1 MDSEEI
7 EKRTREV
14 YHEIHSEQG
23 NDESIYDRI
32 TSMISHEFFQ
42 VDESFFNDKI
52 CLDAGCGSNV
62 NGTRA
67 LINLG
72 AKKVHAF
79 DLDVEPSFIETAQK
93 FLKKFEGKY
102 ELKSGSVLDIPYEDN
117 FFDFVYC
124 NGVLH
129 STTDLFGGLSELS
142 RVTKHG
148 GTLYFSIFGAGGLFS
163 QITKVLRN
171 EYTKNLNFKSLIDNL
186 TEQKIM
192 ESLNLIYTE
201 LEKHDEP
208 IINKIPLDTITS
220 LIDNDL
226 ILTIKDRIQ
235 TPIYDETPIDDVVNW
250 LENNGFVDIKRLTR
264 YPKFNNI
271 RQFLSPLYHNYES
284 DLAKILFNEGY
295 LHMKALKK

>member
-14 YHEIHSEQG
+14 YHEIHCEQG

-148 GTLYFSIFGAGGLFS
+148 GILYLGMFGAATGIFS
-163 QITKVLRN
+163 QITNLFRN
-171 EYTKNLNFKSLIDNL
+171 EYVKNPNFF
-186 TEQKIM
+186 T
-192 ESLNLIYTE
+192 
-201 LEKHDEP
+201 
-208 IINKIPLDTITS
+208 
-220 LIDNDL
+220 
-226 ILTIKDRIQ
+226 
-235 TPIYDETPIDDVVNW
+235 
-250 LENNGFVDIKRLTR
+250 
-264 YPKFNNI
+264 
-271 RQFLSPLYHNYES
+271 
-284 DLAKILFNEGY
+284 
-295 LHMKALKK
+295 

>member
-1 MDSEEI
+1 
-7 EKRTREV
+7 
-14 YHEIHSEQG
+14 
-23 NDESIYDRI
+23 
-32 TSMISHEFFQ
+32 MISHEFFQ

-148 GTLYFSIFGAGGLFS
+148 GTLYFSIFYSSMLVFYSSSYNSGD
-163 QITKVLRN
+163 K
-171 EYTKNLNFKSLIDNL
+171 
-186 TEQKIM
+186 
-192 ESLNLIYTE
+192 
-201 LEKHDEP
+201 
-208 IINKIPLDTITS
+208 
-220 LIDNDL
+220 
-226 ILTIKDRIQ
+226 
-235 TPIYDETPIDDVVNW
+235 
-250 LENNGFVDIKRLTR
+250 
-264 YPKFNNI
+264 
-271 RQFLSPLYHNYES
+271 
-284 DLAKILFNEGY
+284 
-295 LHMKALKK
+295 